1 MSALRRWPSC
11 HQSAPTACLSPLVV
25 PVPSPTLLTC
35 ASGVTLAPVQDQE
48 RLGARYVGHDDA
60 GNWAA
65 GEPLS
70 SWVLGLLA
78 VGGEGGA
85 SSVSVQLSKYCHQN
99 VVPVCRCLLRW
110 THITSVQT
118 VASTSQKLGSC
129 DALHWKGEGS
139 AAPQPFSPQAM
150 GDAL

>member
-1 MSALRRWPSC
+1 MLTDR
-11 HQSAPTACLSPLVV
+11 LSPAIMLGLGLWVGGLWLSECFVKVAVPPPECTQQHAFHPLVV

-35 ASGVTLAPVQDQE
+35 ASEVTLAAVQDQE

-70 SWVLGLLA
+70 SWVLRLLA

-85 SSVSVQLSKYCHQN
+85 SSVSVQHSKYCHQN
-99 VVPVCRCLLRW
+99 VVACLQVPVALDSHHFCSNCGK
-110 THITSVQT
+110 H
-118 VASTSQKLGSC
+118 VAEARL
-129 DALHWKGEGS
+129 
-139 AAPQPFSPQAM
+139 M
-150 GDAL
+150 